1 MDPFTLYLPSSYTQN
16 YLLQDISGDSE
27 DNTACGKQSVEFSK
41 DKTSASRWDEI
52 SVMSSVMESPLSTA
66 PNYMTT
72 QLESKV
78 NLTLK

>member
-27 DNTACGKQSVEFSK
+27 DNTACGKQSIEFSK

-52 SVMSSVMESPLSTA
+52 SVNVLSDGVPSVHSSKLHDDTIEV
-66 PNYMTT
+66 
-72 QLESKV
+72 
-78 NLTLK
+78 